1 MSSIKLTDTL
11 WWNGALDPDTH
22 ISDVIVQME
31 FGTTYNSYTL
41 KGSEKTALIETS
53 KHKFWEAFKGELDDA
68 VDITKVDYII
78 MDHTEPDHSG
88 TLEKLLAIN
97 PKITVVCTGTAA
109 SFLKEIMNTD
119 FRVMTV
125 KEGDTCSRSIR
136 RSQSSA
142 RVRRRAS

>member
-1 MSSIKLTDTL
+1 MVTHIQEKEDNMSSLKLTDTL

-53 KHKFWEAFKGELDDA
+53 KYKFWEAFKGELDDA

-97 PKITVVCTGTAA
+97 PK
-109 SFLKEIMNTD
+109 LPW
-119 FRVMTV
+119 
-125 KEGDTCSRSIR
+125 
-136 RSQSSA
+136 SA
-142 RVRRRAS
+142 QVRRRAS

>member
-1 MSSIKLTDTL
+1 MSSLKLTDTL

-53 KHKFWEAFKGELDDA
+53 KYKFWEAFKGELDDA

-78 MDHTEPDHSG
+78 W
-88 TLEKLLAIN
+88 
-97 PKITVVCTGTAA
+97 ITPSLITQEL
-109 SFLKEIMNTD
+109 S
-119 FRVMTV
+119 RS
-125 KEGDTCSRSIR
+125 CSRSIL
-136 RSQSSA
+136 RSRLSA
-142 RVRRRAS
+142 QVRRRAS

>member
-1 MSSIKLTDTL
+1 MSSLKLTDTL

-53 KHKFWEAFKGELDDA
+53 KYKFWEAFKGELDDA

-78 MDHTEPDHSG
+78 IDHNNGYETYYGHMNVPSPLQVGDVVDKG
-88 TLEKLLAIN
+88 DVIGQIGMTGLATGPHTHFFIMYEGERYN
-97 PKITVVCTGTAA
+97 PCDG
-109 SFLKEIMNTD
+109 FLP
-119 FRVMTV
+119 
-125 KEGDTCSRSIR
+125 C
-136 RSQSSA
+136 
-142 RVRRRAS
+142 

>member
-53 KHKFWEAFKGELDDA
+53 KYKFWEAFKGELDYFS
-68 VDITKVDYII
+68 VYII
-78 MDHTEPDHSG
+78 LALAGKIDHKILAHNR
-88 TLEKLLAIN
+88 LLLL
-97 PKITVVCTGTAA
+97 
-109 SFLKEIMNTD
+109 F
-119 FRVMTV
+119 
-125 KEGDTCSRSIR
+125 
-136 RSQSSA
+136 SS
-142 RVRRRAS
+142 